1 MLILKLGGK
10 QPQTLDS
17 PKQIIKNDET
27 IEGKDVKKYD
37 IDELFIDGDVK
48 ERIRNLRFKNKI
60 VKNDVSLLERKKIDK
75 AEKHVLMDNDG
86 EIVNFTCQKDVKKC
100 YSNENENANN
110 NVTYQDYNFI
120 KKDLQLL
127 CSNLVEYRQVDQSS
141 IMLSLDNNEFIRL
154 KILNMQFVVTTIDC
168 NMTESSSDFFKYKL
182 SYIIGMQINNFLLI
196 KGYESR
202 VEQICMII
210 LPRYDIKSWRDVLL
224 SKDFMGF
231 VQPKILSDN
240 KNVIIDFEKMIKS
253 FARIDSGLIVKTKS
267 QENLLNML
275 YYNAIIDSSS
285 SLFITDFSTTKMA
298 LGLNS
303 Q

>member
-10 QPQTLDS
+10 QPHTTDNF
-17 PKQIIKNDET
+17 KQINNNNEI
-27 IEGKDVKKYD
+27 IEGKDAKKYD
-37 IDELFIDGDVK
+37 INDLFIDGDVK

-60 VKNDVSLLERKKIDK
+60 VKNNVSLLERKKIDK
-75 AEKHVLMDNDG
+75 IEKHVLMNNDG
-86 EIVNFTCQKDVKKC
+86 EVVNFINQKDVAKC
-100 YSNENENANN
+100 YNCESENENTNK
-110 NVTYQDYNFI
+110 VTYQDYFFI

-127 CSNLVEYRQVDQSS
+127 CSDLFKYKQVDQSS
-141 IMLSLDNNEFIRL
+141 TLLSLDNNEFIRL

-168 NMTESSSDFFKYKL
+168 NLTESNSDFFKYKL

-196 KGYESR
+196 KGYESQ
-202 VEQICMII
+202 VEQITMII
-210 LPRYDIKSWRDVLL
+210 LPRYDIKLWRNIML

-240 KNVIIDFEKMIKS
+240 NNVVIDFEKIIKS

-275 YYNAIIDSSS
+275 YYNAMMDSGS

-303 Q
+303 